1 MSDRR
6 LGYRGSTG
14 GRAAPNLRWFFF
26 GLSGRIGRLPYILG
40 NLFFVAVTGVI
51 INQLMIV
58 PEDSREIDLWSLLF
72 MLLLPTVLWT
82 SIAMAVKRLH
92 DINLPGPVAICLFV
106 PAVSLVAVL
115 VLCFWPGTQGGNDYG
130 DETNRPKEPRT

>member
-1 MSDRR
+1 MSERR
-6 LGYRGSTG
+6 LGYHGSTG
-14 GRAAPNLRWFFF
+14 GRTTPNLRWFFF
-26 GLSGRIGRLPYILG
+26 GLSGRIGRLPYVLG

-51 INQLMIV
+51 INQLVIV

-72 MLLLPTVLWT
+72 MLLLPTLLWT

-115 VLCFWPGTQGGNDYG
+115 VLCFWPGSHGGNYYG
-130 DETNRPKEPRT
+130 DETNRPKDPRA